1 MGRVWGRMR
10 SHLGPQNRV
19 QTCRLPCGC
28 ACSISACGTEF
39 LAEAACVL
47 HLQGGTTMPRIKT
60 QMHRPTGEQDIRDRQ
75 NSGDC
80 DGQLEVEWRIREDQS
95 NADSMPRP
103 PIRAQVTAG

>member
-1 MGRVWGRMR
+1 MTCADELERYNVEGELYKGVTSTGTHNNAKAR
-10 SHLGPQNRV
+10 S
-19 QTCRLPCGC
+19 
-28 ACSISACGTEF
+28 
-39 LAEAACVL
+39 
-47 HLQGGTTMPRIKT
+47 KT

-103 PIRAQVTAG
+103 PIHAQVTPG